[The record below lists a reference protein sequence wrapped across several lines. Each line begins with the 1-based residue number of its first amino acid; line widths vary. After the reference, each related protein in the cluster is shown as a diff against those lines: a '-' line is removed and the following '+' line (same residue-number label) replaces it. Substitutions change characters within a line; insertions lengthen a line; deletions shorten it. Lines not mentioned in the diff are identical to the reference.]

1 MKSILRARKVWVSA
15 FAAIAVGGAFLLAWR
30 LTHQGFPEGALV
42 VPRDVA
48 TISEAL
54 ERVTPGGVIVLE
66 ANQGPFSEPVVVRV
80 PGITLRS
87 KGRAAV
93 LRGGDNPAIEV
104 VADGVTLDNLVV
116 QDAPVG
122 ILLAGTG
129 CRVRHVSIE
138 SCDVGLRFSRGEENV
153 AEGIE
158 IVGGRIGVDILSSA
172 QTLRDV
178 VCSNPSVVGIRLR
191 GVARSVMENV
201 DVARTATGVSL
212 EDCVGSRLTG
222 LTIVHCSQVGLE
234 ILGGS
239 DNTVSTSG
247 IRDTTAGILLQAT
260 QSGVV
265 DACRFVTAGDPAV
278 DLADARGCRVSSTD
292 IRSCRAGVRIVGGR
306 DNAILD
312 GRFRGCGDT
321 SIDVAGSENVL
332 ISRNAILE
340 GDVAISVD
348 RSAAAQVLRNR
359 VGRMASCGILLHG
372 AERALLLDNSV
383 DGGDAGIVVVS
394 SDGVLLQRNTVV
406 GSRSVGLTLA
416 NGLLG
421 STATGNRLR
430 EHPIGLLVAGSSR
443 DVMAENDVLGC
454 QTGIFL
460 HRVGYG
466 IRVNENRI
474 VENDVGLSWDDAAPS
489 SSPLEALGFRV
500 DRLTSGGSPMVTG
513 NVFRGNRTFDLE
525 ARTGSLLYASGNTL
539 QESGAA
545 KAGRVSGDVRLPQS
559 ASRGTV
565 VVGAGASPTG
575 RILGRL
581 FELCLADAGF
591 RVVDMVGF
599 SSEEALLEALTRGDV
614 DAAWCLE
621 GPAGAGVFWEIPART
636 GWMLVASSGV
646 ADAQRATESG
656 TMRRTS
662 VSVAASPG
670 VSEGFVRQALE
681 HSGLALSVFQMA
693 ATADAAE
700 TALQFG
706 GADVAVVD
714 RIDETVTLADFRA
727 LDDGGLLPSM
737 SIGLALSATPPEG
750 LRDVFMRL
758 APWLTE
764 DNLHGLVS
772 RVRLLHRDPL
782 DVALDF
788 LLREALIAN

>member
-1 MKSILRARKVWVSA
+1 MKGMLRTRKVWVSA
-15 FAAIAVGGAFLLAWR
+15 LAAIAVGGAFLLAWR
-30 LTHQGFPEGALV
+30 LTHQGLPEGALV

-66 ANQGPFSEPVVVRV
+66 AHEGPFSEPIVIRV

-87 KGRAAV
+87 KGQPAV
-93 LRGGDNPAIEV
+93 LRGGDHPAIEV
-104 VADGVTLDNLVV
+104 VADGVTLNSLIIR
-116 QDAPVG
+116 DASVG
-122 ILLAGTG
+122 IVLAGTG
-129 CRVRHVSIE
+129 CLVRNVSIA

-158 IVGGRIGVDILSSA
+158 IVGGRIGIDVLSSA
-172 QTLRDV
+172 QTLRDI
-178 VCSNPSVVGIRLR
+178 VCSNPSAVGIRLL

-201 DVARTATGVSL
+201 GVEGTATGVSL

-222 LTIVHCSQVGLE
+222 LTLSRCSQVGLE

-239 DNTVSTSG
+239 DNTVATSE
-247 IRDTTAGILLQAT
+247 IRDTAAGILLQAT

-265 DACRFVTAGDPAV
+265 DACRFETAGDPAV

-292 IRSCRAGVRIVGGR
+292 IRSCRTGIRVTGGR

-332 ISRNAILE
+332 IFRNTILE
-340 GDVAISVD
+340 GGVAISVD
-348 RSAAAQVLRNR
+348 RSAAAQVLRNQVTR
-359 VGRMASCGILLHG
+359 VASCGILLHG

-383 DGGDAGIVVVS
+383 DGADAGIVVVS
-394 SDGVLLQRNTVV
+394 SDGALLQRNTIV
-406 GSRSVGLTLA
+406 GSHSVGLTLA

-421 STATGNRLR
+421 STVTGNRLSK
-430 EHPIGLLVAGSSR
+430 HPIGLLVAGSSR
-443 DVMAENDVLGC
+443 DVLAENEVLDC
-454 QTGIFL
+454 KTGILL

-466 IRVNENRI
+466 IQVKENRI
-474 VENDVGLSWDDAAPS
+474 VDNGVGLSWDDAAPS
-489 SSPLEALGFRV
+489 SLPLDTLGFRV
-500 DRLTSGGSPMVTG
+500 DRLTSGGSPMVSG
-513 NVFRGNRTFDLE
+513 NVFRGNRTLDLE
-525 ARTGSLLYASGNTL
+525 ARTGSLLYAGGNIL

-545 KAGRVSGDVRLPQS
+545 ETGRVSGGVRLPQS
-559 ASRGTV
+559 AWKGTV
-565 VVGAGASPTG
+565 VVGAGASPTS
-575 RILGRL
+575 RVLGRL
-581 FELCLADAGF
+581 LELCLADAGF

-599 SSEEALLEALTRGDV
+599 SSEEALLAALARGDV
-614 DAAWCLE
+614 DAAWCL
-621 GPAGAGVFWEIPART
+621 GGSGSGAFWEVPART
-636 GWMLVASSGV
+636 GWVLVASSGV
-646 ADAQRATESG
+646 ADVQRATESG
-656 TMRRTS
+656 TTRRTT

-670 VSEGFVRQALE
+670 VSEELVRQALD
-681 HSGLALSVFQMA
+681 HSGFALGAFQMA
-693 ATADAAE
+693 ATADTAE
-700 TALQFG
+700 TTLQFG

-714 RIDETVTLADFRA
+714 RIDETVTLAGFRA
-727 LDDGGLLPSM
+727 LDDGGLLPSV
-737 SIGLALSATPPEG
+737 SIGLALSATPSEG
-750 LRDVFMRL
+750 LRDVFLRL

>member
-1 MKSILRARKVWVSA
+1 MKSMLRARKVWVSA
-15 FAAIAVGGAFLLAWR
+15 FVAIAVGGAFLLAWR

-80 PGITLRS
+80 RGITLRS

-93 LRGGDNPAIEV
+93 LRGGDSPAIEV
-104 VADGVTLDNLVV
+104 VADGVTLDNLIV
-116 QDAPVG
+116 QDALVG
-122 ILLAGTG
+122 ISLAGTG

-201 DVARTATGVSL
+201 DVAGTTTGVSL
-212 EDCVGSRLTG
+212 EDCVGSRLTE
-222 LTIVHCSQVGLE
+222 LTIVRCSQVGLE

-239 DNTVSTSG
+239 DNTVSTSE

-260 QSGVV
+260 QFGGV
-265 DACRFVTAGDPAV
+265 DACRFVAAGNPAV

-292 IRSCRAGVRIVGGR
+292 IRSCSAGVRVAGGR

-332 ISRNAILE
+332 ISRNTILE
-340 GDVAISVD
+340 GGVAISVD

-359 VGRMASCGILLHG
+359 AARMASCGILLHG

-394 SDGVLLQRNTVV
+394 SDGALLQRNTVV
-406 GSRSVGLTLA
+406 GSHSVGLTLA

-421 STATGNRLR
+421 STVTGNRLSK
-430 EHPIGLLVAGSSR
+430 HPVGLLVAGSSR
-443 DVMAENDVLGC
+443 DVVAENEVLGC

-466 IRVNENRI
+466 IQVKENRI
-474 VENDVGLSWDDAAPS
+474 VENDVGLNWDDAAPS

-513 NVFRGNRTFDLE
+513 NVFRDSRTFDLE
-525 ARTGSLLYASGNTL
+525 VRTGSLLYASGNIL

-545 KAGRVSGDVRLPQS
+545 GTGRVSGDVRLPQS

-565 VVGAGASPTG
+565 AVGAGASPTS
-575 RILGRL
+575 RVLGQL
-581 FELCLADAGF
+581 LELCLVDAGF

-614 DAAWCLE
+614 DAAWCL
-621 GPAGAGVFWEIPART
+621 GGSAGAGAFWEIPART

-656 TMRRTS
+656 TVRRTS

-670 VSEGFVRQALE
+670 VSEGLVRQALE
-681 HSGLALSVFQMA
+681 HSGLALSVFQTA

-714 RIDETVTLADFRA
+714 RIDETITLADFRA

-737 SIGLALSATPPEG
+737 SIGLALSAMPPEG

-764 DNLHGLVS
+764 DNLHGLAS

>member
-1 MKSILRARKVWVSA
+1 MKSMLRTRKVWVSA
-15 FAAIAVGGAFLLAWR
+15 FVAIAVGVAFLLAWR

-93 LRGGDNPAIEV
+93 LRGGDSPAIEV
-104 VADGVTLDNLVV
+104 VADGVTLDNLIV
-116 QDAPVG
+116 QDALVG
-122 ILLAGTG
+122 ISLAGTG

-201 DVARTATGVSL
+201 DVAGTTTGVSL

-222 LTIVHCSQVGLE
+222 LTIVRCSQVGLE

-239 DNTVSTSG
+239 DNTVSTSE

-260 QSGVV
+260 QSGGV
-265 DACRFVTAGDPAV
+265 DTCRFVAAGDPAV

-292 IRSCRAGVRIVGGR
+292 IRSCRAGVRVAGGR

-332 ISRNAILE
+332 ISRNTILE
-340 GDVAISVD
+340 GGVAISVD

-359 VGRMASCGILLHG
+359 VARMASCGILLHG

-394 SDGVLLQRNTVV
+394 SDGALLQRNTVV
-406 GSRSVGLTLA
+406 GSHSVGLTLA

-443 DVMAENDVLGC
+443 DVVAENEVLGC

-466 IRVNENRI
+466 IQVKGNRI
-474 VENDVGLSWDDAAPS
+474 VENDVGLSWDNEAPS

-559 ASRGTV
+559 TWKGTV
-565 VVGAGASPTG
+565 AVGAGASPTS
-575 RILGRL
+575 RVLGRL
-581 FELCLADAGF
+581 LELCLVDAGF

-599 SSEEALLEALTRGDV
+599 SSEEALLAALARGDI

-621 GPAGAGVFWEIPART
+621 GSGIGAFWEIPART
-636 GWMLVASSGV
+636 GWLLVASSGV
-646 ADAQRATESG
+646 ADAQQATESG
-656 TMRRTS
+656 ATQKLP

-670 VSEGFVRQALE
+670 VSEGLVRQALE

-700 TALQFG
+700 TTLQFG

-727 LDDGGLLPSM
+727 LDDGGLLPSV

-782 DVALDF
+782 DVAFDF